1 MKPHTPCIQCIVSV
15 RLREI
20 INSVRNQERSIKLQI
35 QLLKIAYEEF
45 SKNNELTIIAT
56 NIFNRLIRFAP
67 EIIEYYREIK
77 RKAIDKAWEN
87 IGEYKSF
94 LEKFMGYEKFRFA
107 TKISIAG
114 NALDTGVAGYEPPD
128 NISIDRILSTP
139 LIIDHTREIYD
150 YIRIG
155 GKKILWLFDNAGES
169 VLDTLLVEILQNYG
183 NKVIGVA
190 KEDPGFQND
199 LTISDTYYARLDK
212 VFDEIISTGY
222 NGSSIHLNK
231 VSEQFKK
238 YLKEADLIVAKGM
251 AHYEYIS
258 SIELAKPII
267 HLLIPKCE
275 PVAKTVGAIRG
286 FYVAYLRKTGDHN

>member
-1 MKPHTPCIQCIVSV
+1 MKPHAPCVQCIVSV

-20 INSVRNQERSIKLQI
+20 MNSIRDHERTIKLQI
-35 QLLKIAYEEF
+35 QLLKVAYEEF
-45 SKNNELTIIAT
+45 TRNNELTIIAT
-56 NIFNRLIRFAP
+56 NIFNKLISLAP
-67 EIIEYYREIK
+67 EIVDYYK
-77 RKAIDKAWEN
+77 DLKKKAISRAWEN

-94 LEKFMGYEKFRFA
+94 LEKLEGYEKFRFA

-128 NISIDRILSTP
+128 KISVDRILSTP

-150 YIRIG
+150 YIRAG

-199 LTISDTYYARLDK
+199 LTMSDAYYAGLDK

-238 YLKEADLIVAKGM
+238 YLKEADLIIAKGM

-258 SIELAKPII
+258 GIELEKPIA

-275 PVAKTVGAIRG
+275 PVAKTIGGIKEY
-286 FYVAYLRKTGDHN
+286 YVAYFHNYR